1 MRKILFAVAAATIVL
16 AVSFSFRTEAT
27 PLAGA
32 VDSLDV
38 IKGYSV
44 VQKAGCMFGTS
55 RCPAGT
61 KWACAKY
68 AGSMGMIKKC
78 VCRPC

>member
-1 MRKILFAVAAATIVL
+1 MSKMLFAVAAAIVVL
-16 AVSFSFRTEAT
+16 AVTFSFRTEAT

-32 VDSLDV
+32 FDSLAV
-38 IKGYSV
+38 IKGYSA

-61 KWACAKY
+61 KWACVKHS
-68 AGSMGMIKKC
+68 GSMGMIKKC
-78 VCRPC
+78 LCRPC